1 MICVQR
7 QNGQD
12 GQNALQHVG
21 KVLCLVQEGFTIG
34 RLYFEISHEFLE
46 YLKIRNEQIDI
57 ILI

>member
-34 RLYFEISHEFLE
+34 RLYFEISYEFLE
-46 YLKIRNEQIDI
+46 YIRLEMKKSISF
-57 ILI
+57 

>member
-46 YLKIRNEQIDI
+46 YLRLEMKKSISF
-57 ILI
+57 